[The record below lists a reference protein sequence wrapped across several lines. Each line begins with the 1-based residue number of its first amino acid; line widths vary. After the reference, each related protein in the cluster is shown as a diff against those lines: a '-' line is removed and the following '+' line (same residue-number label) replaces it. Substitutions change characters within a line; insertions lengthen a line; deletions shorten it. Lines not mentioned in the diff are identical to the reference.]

1 MFADIRRVLNWQLSI
16 IILIAAAAM
25 SLGGWLDAR
34 SALLGGL
41 VGFIPNVYFAMKFG
55 RADTTGT
62 AQNVIRVFYAG
73 EATKLVLTA
82 LLFIVV
88 FQLPDLRYV
97 PLFGGF
103 IAVLAVFW
111 FALLIL
117 NRET

>member
-1 MFADIRRVLNWQLSI
+1 MFSTVRRILHWQLWI
-16 IILIAAAAM
+16 IALIFSVSM
-25 SLGGWLDAR
+25 SVGGWPSAR

-41 VGFIPNVYFAMKFG
+41 VGFVPNLYFAMRFG
-55 RADTTGT
+55 SGDKART
-62 AQNVIRVFYAG
+62 AQHLVKAFYAG

-82 LLFIVV
+82 LLFLLV

-111 FALLIL
+111 FALLFL
-117 NRET
+117 NREI